1 MSFQSKDLMIDLSPV
16 ARPGFEMCGQ
26 ATRDSQE
33 GGDPDNELECGQA
46 TRGDGDPTESASFH
60 MAALRRQLRD
70 TLSLEAR

>member
-46 TRGDGDPTESASFH
+46 TRDGDPTESAGFH

-70 TLSLEAR
+70 TLALEAR

>member
-26 ATRDSQE
+26 ATRESQE
-33 GGDPDNELECGQA
+33 GGDPDSELECGQA
-46 TRGDGDPTESASFH
+46 TRDGDSTESDAGFH

-70 TLSLEAR
+70 TLALEAR

>member
-16 ARPGFEMCGQ
+16 AHPGFEMCGQ

-33 GGDPDNELECGQA
+33 GGDPDSELECGQV
-46 TRGDGDPTESASFH
+46 TRDSDPTESAGLS
-60 MAALRRQLRD
+60 MAALRQQLRH